1 MRVPSDNL
9 DSKYPISEY
18 SNNTGR
24 LRISQLT
31 GLPPPQSNPATRV
44 PSSNLDAE
52 DPRLKV
58 IQQSEFRS
66 TF

>member
-9 DSKYPISEY
+9 GSKYPISGY

-31 GLPPPQSNPATRV
+31 GLPLPQSNATTRV
-44 PSSNLDAE
+44 PSNNLDSE